1 MYGPRTSSC
10 RSMKTENNKWN
21 EALNVLLEIHW
32 KRKQYTVETESKDTM
47 RYFNAAYVKRVY
59 GKWMT

>member
-1 MYGPRTSSC
+1 
-10 RSMKTENNKWN
+10 MKTENNKWN

-59 GKWMT
+59 GKWIT